1 MCRVMYWQGLWK
13 GTVPGQLLAVP
24 YTAVQFVALQQCRNF
39 AHRNGLL
46 VGDRAWLL
54 SFLSGATAGAAAT
67 IASYPFD
74 TLRTIL
80 AAQGNPPVSPHL
92 STVTEYAETHA
103 RAARAAS

>member
-1 MCRVMYWQGLWK
+1 MYWQGLWK

-80 AAQGNPPVSPHL
+80 AAQGNPPVSPL
-92 STVTEYAETHA
+92 SSPVIEYAETHA
-103 RAARAAS
+103 HGSESSFLS